1 MQEVATFEEILKMYP
16 EKFASED
23 GENRGKILY
32 ALAQEILKLRTELE
46 EIKSVKT
53 CKIVE
58 KIVVLKDVSYSEAKS
73 MVENYLKTHKEAYMY
88 EISNELGLN
97 LKMVHEI
104 VEQLIKEGKV
114 E

>member
-1 MQEVATFEEILKMYP
+1 MQEVLTFEEILRKHPGELASVGEEKM
-16 EKFASED
+16 
-23 GENRGKILY
+23 GKILY
-32 ALAQEILKLRTELE
+32 ALVHEIFKLRTELE
-46 EIKSVKT
+46 ELKSSKT
-53 CKIVE
+53 CEIVE

-73 MVENYLKTHKEAYMY
+73 MVENYLKTHKTAYMY
-88 EISNELGLN
+88 EISNELGLD